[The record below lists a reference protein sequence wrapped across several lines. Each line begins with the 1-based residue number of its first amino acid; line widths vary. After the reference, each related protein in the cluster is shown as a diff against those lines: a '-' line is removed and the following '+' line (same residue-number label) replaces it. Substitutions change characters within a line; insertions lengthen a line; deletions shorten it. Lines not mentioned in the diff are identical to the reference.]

1 MSSGGAQLYST
12 PGFELFRRGLN
23 VQTVKSFRGINVFQG
38 QAQLGPEWAL
48 DCMNVMVAGWGGLSK
63 FRLPVTMSQPV
74 GGLGTGPQFFIDFQQ
89 GNGTRQVVSNFGN
102 SLYYMT
108 WDPTG
113 TLLQNATLIE
123 TAAQDVGP
131 WSMVTA
137 NNVLFASNAQ
147 VMKKWLGGPS
157 GATNGWENW
166 GIVAPVAAPVVG
178 WVVQN
183 ASLTRAANV
192 TTVTLP
198 VGTTLRLLAGDPFTV
213 VSLNDPT
220 FSGNFV
226 VLAVIDD
233 RHFTY
238 TNNGPNV
245 GPILNGTI
253 TAPSQFAS
261 YTVTA
266 SRVNGIATY
275 NLQTSPPGGIVTAF
289 GTGAA
294 NGPPI
299 EIIVTGF
306 GDATFNGTFT
316 NVTVG
321 PNGLTITVQQPN
333 QPDATPGGTG
343 TLTSAMSPSTG
354 IRWAYAYQN
363 ILLGTISNISPLSPV
378 FTGVTRSFNL
388 TAVASPD
395 PQVDTI
401 VWFRTVDGGGD
412 LFLDQTL
419 PTAVGLMLVDE
430 GDDDQLNKAVQ
441 GPLIHNP
448 PLVGKYL
455 AVAQSRVFV
464 FNLVSDAT
472 SIIYSGY
479 EQIVY
484 PGARPEETFPPNNRL
499 RLSIGASAIAGG
511 GVIQAGVVAF
521 SDTDRMYMLR
531 GQVEDITINAP
542 VQFSAFLEELP
553 WKMGTLGHQTIQA
566 TPMGLLFWAAD
577 RTVNIFD
584 GASSPTDIS
593 KPVYAILRR
602 ATQGKESQSSS
613 AYFNWIERDWYA
625 LNFAIDGSASNN
637 YTLFWSLAIDTGQI
651 DVFPCS
657 VRMDFIGTLT
667 NNKAQRLLA
676 IAVDGLIKN
685 LPVSQDTSGG
695 LGDLSV
701 IPSTAGALAAWWRGG
716 YFGNDS
722 PVRSKL
728 FKRGL
733 IVSDQAGFKVNK
745 RMVDNRTKTFINPK
759 FIGPNQ
765 VGNDGQFSI
774 GQRAQRCSVEIL
786 FPDEDVSCNVMELSV
801 GAIATSDRM

>member
-23 VQTVKSFRGINVFQG
+23 VQTIKSFRGINVFQG

-48 DCMNVMVAGWGGLSK
+48 DCMNVMIPGWGGLSK

-74 GGLGTGPQFFIDFQQ
+74 GGLGAGPQFFVDFQQ
-89 GNGTRQVVSNFGN
+89 GSGTRQVVSNFGN

-123 TAAQDVGP
+123 TAATDVGP
-131 WSMVTA
+131 WSMATA

-147 VMKKWLGGPS
+147 VMKKWTG
-157 GATNGWENW
+157 TNWWNW
-166 GIVAPVAAPVVG
+166 GIAAPVAAPVVG
-178 WVVQN
+178 WVVNN

-198 VGTTLRLLAGDPFTV
+198 VGTVLRLAVGDPFTV
-213 VSLNDPT
+213 VSLNDQT

-233 RHFTY
+233 RNFTY

-245 GPILNGTI
+245 GPILNGTV

-266 SRVNGIATY
+266 SRKNGIATY
-275 NLQTSPPGGIVTAF
+275 NLQTSPAGGIVTAF

-294 NGPPI
+294 NGPPV
-299 EIIVTGF
+299 EVIVAAF
-306 GDATFNGTFT
+306 ADATFNGTFT
-316 NVTVG
+316 GVTVG
-321 PNGLTITVQQPN
+321 ANGLTITISQPN
-333 QPDATPGGTG
+333 LPDAVAAGTG
-343 TLTSAMSPSTG
+343 TMTSAMSPATG

-363 ILLGTISNISPLSPV
+363 SLLGTISNISALSPV
-378 FTGVTRSFNL
+378 FTGTTRSFNL

-419 PTAVGLMLVDE
+419 PTAVGLTLVDE
-430 GDDDQLNKAVQ
+430 SDDNQLNKAVQ
-441 GPLIHNP
+441 GPLIHYP

-484 PGARPEETFPPNNRL
+484 PGARPEETFPLNNRL

-553 WKMGTLGHQTIQA
+553 WKMGTLGHNTIQS

-584 GASSPTDIS
+584 GASQPSDIS

-602 ATQGKESQSSS
+602 ATKGRESQSSS
-613 AYFNWIERDWYA
+613 AYFNWLERDWYA
-625 LNFAIDGSASNN
+625 LNFAIDNSASNN
-637 YTLFWSLAIDTGQI
+637 YTLFWSLMVDTGLI
-651 DVFPCS
+651 DVFPCGI
-657 VRMDFIGTLT
+657 RMDFVSVLT
-667 NNKAQRLLA
+667 NNQAQRLLA

-695 LGDLSV
+695 MADLSV
-701 IPSTAGALAAWWRGG
+701 IPATAGKLSAWWRGG

-728 FKRGL
+728 YKRGL
-733 IVSDQAGFKVNK
+733 IVADQAGFRVNK
-745 RMVDNRTKTFINPK
+745 RLVDNRTKTFGDPK
-759 FIGPNQ
+759 IIGPDQ

-786 FPDEDVSCNVMELSV
+786 FPDDDVSCNVMELSV